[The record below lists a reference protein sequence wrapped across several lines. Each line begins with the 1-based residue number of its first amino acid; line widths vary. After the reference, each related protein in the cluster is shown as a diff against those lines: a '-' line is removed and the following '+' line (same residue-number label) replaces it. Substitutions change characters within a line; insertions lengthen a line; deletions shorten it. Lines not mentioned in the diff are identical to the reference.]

1 MTAGFN
7 AMGYILHYNYED
19 DDDIGGANP
28 SGTVVVPDVWCRI
41 EPIEPTMA
49 LLEQGLETVKLFRT
63 TLDYRAVNIEE
74 NDELVVTAPVGG
86 FYTDKHFRLISVQ
99 HSSIRVDDPRSHV
112 LVVMRRWDKAHRLT
126 S

>member
-1 MTAGFN
+1 MPAGYN
-7 AMGYILHYNYED
+7 ALAKILRYDYKD

-28 SGTVVVPDVWCRI
+28 SGTVMLENVWCRI

-63 TLDYRAVNIEE
+63 TLDYRAKNVIE
-74 NDELVVTAPVGG
+74 NDELVVTAPIGSI
-86 FYTDKHFRLISVQ
+86 YRNKAFRLISVRP
-99 HSSIRVDDPRSHV
+99 SSLRADDPRSQV
-112 LVVMRRWDKAHRLT
+112 LVVMRRRDEAHQLT